1 MAELS
6 EKEKSAFM
14 RAAPRL
20 RETWKI
26 SDQEAQKLLALS
38 EFEWARLKKGRG
50 GNLNQDQFQRI
61 GALVGL
67 HVALTLIF
75 SGDVNR
81 LPGWL
86 RAENTGPVTRG
97 RTALEVMIEG
107 GLPAIQRISGLLH
120 AEANS

>member
-1 MAELS
+1 MQKLTDS
-6 EKEKSAFM
+6 EKGAFQ
-14 RAAPRL
+14 RAAPKLLTTWRL
-20 RETWKI
+20 
-26 SDQEAQKLLALS
+26 SDQEAQKLLDMS

-50 GNLNQDQFQRI
+50 GNLTQDQLQRI

-107 GLPAIQRISGLLH
+107 GLPAIQRLSRYLH